1 MTSLYSHDPSRRL
14 AHLKAE
20 TAGLVRR
27 PSRTPIVKPRRLTR
41 RAIWR
46 KPAVRIVALGILGVL
61 PFVVLV
67 RGSVYF
73 YEDRGWPAWLALTGA
88 AAATLILVAWYGTWL
103 TRRITGRVRFSSVMK
118 WVALPLVMGYGVHG
132 LVYVSST
139 HTAER
144 SVREEFRATHPL
156 LRIALSTLILARK
169 DLLITD
175 MARVPA
181 DYPRM
186 GLPVNDRTLHYRQ
199 SDGWVHA
206 VDLQTGGRSEIV
218 NRFVEIYF
226 KAMGFRTRRHVGTG
240 DHLHVELP
248 IN

>member
-1 MTSLYSHDPSRRL
+1 M
-14 AHLKAE
+14 
-20 TAGLVRR
+20 
-27 PSRTPIVKPRRLTR
+27 
-41 RAIWR
+41 
-46 KPAVRIVALGILGVL
+46 
-61 PFVVLV
+61 LV

-73 YEDRGWPAWLALTGA
+73 YDDRSWPTWLALTGA
-88 AAATLILVAWYGTWL
+88 ASATLLLVAWYGTWL
-103 TRRITGRVRFSSVMK
+103 TRRITGRVRFASVVK
-118 WVALPLVMGYGVHG
+118 WVALPLVLGYGGHA
-132 LVYVSST
+132 LIYLSSAN
-139 HTAER
+139 TAAD
-144 SVREEFRATHPL
+144 SVREEFRTTHPL

-186 GLPVNDRTLHYRQ
+186 GLPMNDRTLHYRQ

-226 KAMGFRTRRHVGTG
+226 KVMGFRTLRHVGTS

-248 IN
+248 VK